1 MTAVTALR
9 STIASALGNPTVWD
23 VFAYPPASPV
33 ANSVILSPDDP
44 YLEPQNNDYSTI
56 APLANFKI
64 TCIVPMYDNQG
75 NLNGIED
82 FMVQV
87 FNKLYSSNLDISVK
101 SWSAPTVLG
110 DEVGRMLAADLSFSI
125 LTSWS

>member
-9 STIASALGNPTVWD
+9 STIASALDNPTVWD

-44 YLEPQNNDYSTI
+44 YIEPQNNDYSTI

>member
-1 MTAVTALR
+1 MVAVTTLR
-9 STIASALGNPTVWD
+9 STLAAALDNPSVWD
-23 VFAYPPASPV
+23 VYSYPPASPT
-33 ANSVILSPDDP
+33 ANSVIISPDDP

-56 APLANFKI
+56 APMANFKI

-75 NLNGIED
+75 NLQGIED

-87 FNKLYSSNLDISVK
+87 FNKLADADLSLSVK

-110 DEVGRMLAADLSFSI
+110 DEVGRMLASDFSFSI
-125 LTSWS
+125 LTTWS

>member
-9 STIASALGNPTVWD
+9 STIASVLDNPGVWN
-23 VFAYPPASPV
+23 VFAYPPASPI

-44 YLEPQNNDYSTI
+44 YLEPENNQYSTI
-56 APLANFKI
+56 APMANFKI
-64 TCIVPMYDNQG
+64 TCVVPMYDNQG

-87 FNKLYSSNLDISVK
+87 FNKLASSNLSISVK
-101 SWSAPTVLG
+101 NWSAPTVLG

>member
-9 STIASALGNPTVWD
+9 STIASALSNPTVWD

>member
-9 STIASALGNPTVWD
+9 STIASALDNPGVWS
-23 VFAYPPASPV
+23 VFAYPPASPIS
-33 ANSVILSPDDP
+33 NSVIISPDDP
-44 YLEPQNNDYSTI
+44 YIEPQNNDYSTI

-64 TCIVPMYDNQG
+64 TCIVPMYDSQG

>member
-9 STIASALGNPTVWD
+9 STIAAALDNPTVWD
-23 VFAYPPASPV
+23 VYSYPPASPT
-33 ANSVILSPDDP
+33 ANSVIISPDDP

-75 NLNGIED
+75 NLQGIED

-87 FNKLYSSNLDISVK
+87 FQKLAAADLSLSVK
-101 SWSAPTVLG
+101 NFSAPTVLG
-110 DEVGRMLAADLSFSI
+110 DEQGRMLATDFSFSI

>member
-1 MTAVTALR
+1 MVAVTTLR
-9 STIASALGNPTVWD
+9 STLAAALDNPSVWD
-23 VFAYPPASPV
+23 VYSYPPASPT
-33 ANSVILSPDDP
+33 ANSVIISPDDP

-56 APLANFKI
+56 SPQANFKI

-75 NLNGIED
+75 NLQGIED

-87 FNKLYSSNLDISVK
+87 FQKLAAADLSLSVK

-110 DEVGRMLAADLSFSI
+110 DEVGRMLASDFSFSI
-125 LTSWS
+125 LTTWS

>member
-9 STIASALGNPTVWD
+9 STIASVLDNPGVWS
-23 VFAYPPASPV
+23 VFAYPPASPI

-56 APLANFKI
+56 SPLANFKI
-64 TCIVPMYDNQG
+64 TCIVPMYDSQG

-87 FNKLYSSNLDISVK
+87 FNKLYSGNLDISVK
-101 SWSAPTVLG
+101 NWSAPTVLG

>member
-9 STIASALGNPTVWD
+9 STIASALDNPTVWD
-23 VFAYPPASPV
+23 VYSYPPASPTS
-33 ANSVILSPDDP
+33 NSVIISPDDP
-44 YLEPQNNDYSTI
+44 YIEPQNNDYNTI
-56 APLANFKI
+56 SPLANFKI

-87 FNKLYSSNLDISVK
+87 FNKLYSGNLDISVK

>member
-9 STIASALGNPTVWD
+9 STIASALDNPTVWN
-23 VFAYPPASPV
+23 VYSYPPASPT
-33 ANSVILSPDDP
+33 ANSVIISPDDP
-44 YLEPQNNDYSTI
+44 YIEPENNSYNTI
-56 APLANFKI
+56 SPLANFKI

-87 FNKLYSSNLDISVK
+87 FNKLYSGHLDISVK

>member
-9 STIASALGNPTVWD
+9 STIASALDNPAVWD

-44 YLEPQNNDYSTI
+44 YIEPQNNDYSTI

>member
-9 STIASALGNPTVWD
+9 STIASALDNPGVWD
-23 VFAYPPASPV
+23 IFAYPPASPV

>member
-9 STIASALGNPTVWD
+9 STIASALDNPGVWD
-23 VFAYPPASPV
+23 IFSYPPASPV

-44 YLEPQNNDYSTI
+44 YIEPQNNDYSTI

-87 FNKLYSSNLDISVK
+87 FNKLYSGNLDISVK

>member
-1 MTAVTALR
+1 M
-9 STIASALGNPTVWD
+9 
-23 VFAYPPASPV
+23 
-33 ANSVILSPDDP
+33 
-44 YLEPQNNDYSTI
+44 
-56 APLANFKI
+56 ANFKI

-75 NLNGIED
+75 NLQGIEE

-87 FNKLYSSNLDISVK
+87 FQKLADADLSLSVT

-110 DEVGRMLAADLSFSI
+110 DEVGRMLATDFSFSI

>member
-9 STIASALGNPTVWD
+9 STIASALDNPTVWD

-44 YLEPQNNDYSTI
+44 YIEPQNNDYSTI

-87 FNKLYSSNLDISVK
+87 FNKLYSGNLDISVK

>member
-1 MTAVTALR
+1 MVAVTTLR
-9 STIASALGNPTVWD
+9 STLAAALDNPSVWD
-23 VFAYPPASPV
+23 VYSYPPASPT
-33 ANSVILSPDDP
+33 ANSVIISPDDP

-56 APLANFKI
+56 APMANFKI

-75 NLNGIED
+75 NLQGIEE

-87 FNKLYSSNLDISVK
+87 FNKLADADLSLSVK

-110 DEVGRMLAADLSFSI
+110 DEVGRMLATDFSFSI

>member
-9 STIASALGNPTVWD
+9 STIASALDNPTVWD

-44 YLEPQNNDYSTI
+44 YIEPQNNDYSTI

-64 TCIVPMYDNQG
+64 TCVVPMYDTQG

>member
-1 MTAVTALR
+1 MVAVTTLR
-9 STIASALGNPTVWD
+9 STLAAALDNPSVWD
-23 VFAYPPASPV
+23 VYSYPPASPT
-33 ANSVILSPDDP
+33 ANSVIISPDDP

-56 APLANFKI
+56 APMANFKI

-75 NLNGIED
+75 NLQGIEE

-87 FNKLYSSNLDISVK
+87 FQKLADADLSLSVK

-110 DEVGRMLAADLSFSI
+110 DEVGRMLASDFSFSI
-125 LTSWS
+125 LTTWS

>member
-9 STIASALGNPTVWD
+9 STIASVLDNPGVWS
-23 VFAYPPASPV
+23 VYSYPPASPI

-44 YLEPQNNDYSTI
+44 YIEPQNNDYNTI
-56 APLANFKI
+56 SPMANFKI
-64 TCIVPMYDNQG
+64 TCVVPMYDNQG

-87 FNKLYSSNLDISVK
+87 FNKLYSGNLDISVK

>member
-1 MTAVTALR
+1 MVAVTTLR
-9 STIASALGNPTVWD
+9 STLAAALDNPLVWD
-23 VFAYPPASPV
+23 VYSYPPASPT
-33 ANSVILSPDDP
+33 ANSVIISPDDP

-56 APLANFKI
+56 APMANFKI

-75 NLNGIED
+75 NLQGIED

-87 FNKLYSSNLDISVK
+87 FNKLADADLSLSVK

-110 DEVGRMLAADLSFSI
+110 DEVGRMLASDFSFSI
-125 LTSWS
+125 LTTWS

>member
-9 STIASALGNPTVWD
+9 STIASALDNPGVWS
-23 VFAYPPASPV
+23 VFAYPPASPI

-44 YLEPQNNDYSTI
+44 YLEPENNQYSTI
-56 APLANFKI
+56 APMANFKI
-64 TCIVPMYDNQG
+64 TCVVPMYDNQG

-87 FNKLYSSNLDISVK
+87 FNKLASSNLSISVK
-101 SWSAPTVLG
+101 NWSAPTVLG
-110 DEVGRMLAADLSFSI
+110 DEIGRMLASDLSFSI

>member
-9 STIASALGNPTVWD
+9 STIASALDNPTVWD
-23 VFAYPPASPV
+23 VYSYPPASPTS
-33 ANSVILSPDDP
+33 NSVIISPDDP
-44 YLEPQNNDYSTI
+44 YIEPQNNDYNTI
-56 APLANFKI
+56 SPLANFKI

-75 NLNGIED
+75 NLNGIDD

-87 FNKLYSSNLDISVK
+87 FNKLYSGNLDISVK

>member
-9 STIASALGNPTVWD
+9 STIASVLDNPGVWS
-23 VFAYPPASPV
+23 VFAYPPASPI

-56 APLANFKI
+56 SPLANFKI

-82 FMVQV
+82 FMVRV
-87 FNKLYSSNLDISVK
+87 FNKLYSGNLDISVK
-101 SWSAPTVLG
+101 NWSAPTVLG